1 MKKLLIAFSMVGAV
15 ALIASAEDA
24 GSQPNSVTTNY
35 AHAAWF
41 SASASGETIN
51 PVGGSFS
58 TKSGSESTIEANESK
73 IEFDSEISDPVSFKL
88 DTGTASKTTD
98 LTRIEFELD
107 ASVVSTLPDLHNEEV
122 KTAFALGKK
131 NGDDGNDFYA
141 WVGNEPKWTALR
153 FETIP
158 TEDSPYGLTMRFNG
172 SKVQFSVVVNNVTN
186 ESAWLTC
193 AALSSKPQIDFVG
206 CGNLT
211 RMNADQVWV
220 VSSEVVIKGGGSVTI
235 AKEDESAM
243 AKLVTGGEGA
253 ATIEEVLAA
262 PVTNTVTGGAIT
274 ISESCKLSTAEA
286 YAIGLIA
293 KDAND
298 TMVAKADGTFK
309 VKADAQASVSGG
321 IPVGFVTPLTPNDS
335 TAAVTYTLTGSAD
348 GTAYSPIKDMTKT
361 DINDIKIPTSEITGG
376 KKYRYF
382 KVVTTVTLK
391 DAQ

>member
-1 MKKLLIAFSMVGAV
+1 MVGAG
-15 ALIASAEDA
+15 ALIACADTGAQS
-24 GSQPNSVTTNY
+24 NSVTTNY

-51 PVGGSFS
+51 PVGGDFS
-58 TKSGSESTIEANESK
+58 TKTGSASTVEAKESK
-73 IEFDSEISDPVSFKL
+73 IEFDSAIDDPVSFKL

-141 WVGNEPKWTALR
+141 WVGNEPKWTALG

-186 ESAWLTC
+186 ESAWLSYGG
-193 AALSSKPQIDFVG
+193 LSSKPQIDFVG
-206 CGNLT
+206 CGKLKS
-211 RMNADQVWV
+211 MNADQVWV
-220 VSSEVVIKGGGSVTI
+220 VSSEVVIEGGSVTI
-235 AKEDESAM
+235 DEKDMGAM
-243 AKLVTGGEGA
+243 NKLVTGSEK
-253 ATIEEVLAA
+253 IEDVLAA
-262 PVTNTVTGGAIT
+262 DVSTKFNGATGTGPAIV
-274 ISESCKLSTAEA
+274 ESCKLNVAEA

-293 KDAND
+293 NENG

-309 VKADAQASVSGG
+309 VKADATAKVDDDK
-321 IPVGFVTPLTPNDS
+321 IAIKFVTELTRADPDATITYS
-335 TAAVTYTLTGSAD
+335 LLGQMTASGD
-348 GTAYSPIKDMTKT
+348 WEPIKDAQNKS
-361 DINDIKIPTSEITGG
+361 NLSEVAIPTTAVTEG
-376 KKYRYF
+376 YRYF
-382 KVVTTVTLK
+382 KVVTKVQLK
-391 DAQ
+391 N